1 MSRNRKTK
9 SGFILSIVLIVAIF
23 TFFLS
28 KNLKKDSKYYAEQF
42 LEVFTTPE
50 DGELAKYYHP
60 MFDSETKTATE
71 SERDFN
77 NYIASIDKEYRDLM
91 TNKGFEEAM
100 SNRFIPWEILIKED
114 SNYSIKIDSIDVK
127 KMSDYDDGR
136 VHYIYIISLII
147 SFADGKNETVQ
158 VSGDIVMIEENGSWL
173 VDIFRWNSDYQHIY
187 KLLSI

>member
-1 MSRNRKTK
+1 
-9 SGFILSIVLIVAIF
+9 
-23 TFFLS
+23 
-28 KNLKKDSKYYAEQF
+28 
-42 LEVFTTPE
+42 
-50 DGELAKYYHP
+50 
-60 MFDSETKTATE
+60 
-71 SERDFN
+71 
-77 NYIASIDKEYRDLM
+77 M